1 MFSSK
6 FVKKYNLKKNIPN
19 ILHVISRPYS
29 LSCGYSFLMKS
40 LEDNCETI
48 KNSMMEEP
56 NINKVQSI
64 IQLKLEIAFFNKKNN
79 VSILALDWTLFSLQ
93 LNYYSLNLFF
103 FYFNKLNIA
112 IIKLF

>member
-1 MFSSK
+1 M
-6 FVKKYNLKKNIPN
+6 
-19 ILHVISRPYS
+19 HVTSRLYS

-64 IQLKLEIAFFNKKNN
+64 IQLKLEIAFFNKKNK
-79 VSILALDWTLFSLQ
+79 VFLF
-93 LNYYSLNLFF
+93 
-103 FYFNKLNIA
+103 
-112 IIKLF
+112 

>member
-6 FVKKYNLKKNIPN
+6 FGQKYNLKKYPS
-19 ILHVISRPYS
+19 ILHVISRLYS

-56 NINKVQSI
+56 NMNKVQNI
-64 IQLKLEIAFFNKKNN
+64 IQLKLEIAFFNKKNE
-79 VSILALDWTLFSLQ
+79 LFA
-93 LNYYSLNLFF
+93 F
-103 FYFNKLNIA
+103 
-112 IIKLF
+112 